1 MADNKGIKVR
11 TAKTKAGYERIHNSL
26 TKRGFVAI
34 DVLKKGKSGS
44 VSLGDK
50 DPSDKEV
57 QDMATNMCGGAWSN
71 GPLMKVAWQFDA
83 RDETVVPVKDKDGNP
98 LGPGYVKWGAGN
110 NIPSTIPP
118 LAQSSPYTAAPLR
131 YLADL
136 TAGLGPALMYRF
148 PDGSLADFR
157 TAEYKLV
164 ELIEQAEEK
173 ERERQQEQGEGWVGL
188 GGDAGSTG
196 DTAGT
201 GEKRSLRSM
210 LKNLIGDY
218 VMTSLGLMT
227 VMDAEKIMDRQEK
240 GLMPGEEKLEIKDIR
255 PLSKRHNSDYWTGRL
270 SEWQRTWYGRDEKD
284 ALGID
289 RHIIG
294 IKEFLEENNL
304 NLHIAQCMQDDVML
318 DIYFPTVGFDN
329 TGTRG
334 VWQPVINQVSFL
346 PAHSTRLGKMSD
358 TRHIDWAYFSDSWRT
373 LGAGRPNTVTV
384 ADETKIK
391 MFPACMPQHLLKDLR
406 YIVESNQK
414 TGAKR
419 RPMWVVCPTF
429 YPSLNKPYYPQPA
442 WWSVFTS
449 KAFDYSAT
457 ILYDKYKQ
465 RENKTSW
472 GRIMYISLDYLDQV
486 FADEGYQGKPDEQ
499 QKFIGELEQSMENFL
514 QHRENQGKY
523 MRQWMWLGPDG
534 KEHHNVEIVDIKDA
548 VGDEVKAGKDELELS
563 TAPIFLALQVDPRL
577 VGVPMVQASNGGT
590 ALREMSLL
598 KQQQLN
604 PKQRLYEGFLD
615 SVLRFNGWDND
626 GCAEWHIKQMTL
638 STLDRSK
645 TGTVETVAGEGA

>member
-1 MADNKGIKVR
+1 MGKNGVKIH
-11 TAKTKAGYERIHNSL
+11 KASSKEGFDRIHNSL
-26 TKRGFVAI
+26 TKRGFVAL
-34 DVLKKGKSGS
+34 DVLKKGRSGS

-50 DPSDKEV
+50 DPSGKEADV
-57 QDMATNMCGGAWSN
+57 MATTMGCGAWSN
-71 GPLMKVAWQFDA
+71 GPLSKVAWQFDE
-83 RDETVVPVKDKDGNP
+83 RNDTVVPVNDKDGKP
-98 LGPGYVKWGAGN
+98 MGLGYVKWGPN
-110 NIPSTIPP
+110 NATPSTIPP

-148 PDGSLADFR
+148 PDGSLSDFR

-173 ERERQQEQGEGWVGL
+173 ERQKQEEQNSSQFDDNAV
-188 GGDAGSTG
+188 TNQ
-196 DTAGT
+196 
-201 GEKRSLRSM
+201 RIQ

-218 VMTSLGLMT
+218 VTTNYGLMT
-227 VMDAEKIMDRQEK
+227 IQMAKKILDHQEQE
-240 GLMPGEEKLEIKDIR
+240 GLMPGEEELKVESIR
-255 PLSKRHNSDYWTGRL
+255 PLSKRHNSAYWNERL
-270 SEWQRTWYGRDEKD
+270 TEWQRTWYGRDVKD
-284 ALGID
+284 AVGND

-329 TGTRG
+329 KGTRG
-334 VWQPVINQVSFL
+334 VWKPIINSVSFL
-346 PAHSTRLGKMSD
+346 PAHSTRLSAMTP
-358 TRHIDWAYFSDSWRT
+358 TRHIDAVYFSDQWRT
-373 LGAGRPNTVTV
+373 LGATTANVVKP
-384 ADETKIK
+384 ESMKIK
-391 MFPACMPQHLLKDLR
+391 MFPACMPQHLLRDLR

-414 TGAKR
+414 TSAGR

-449 KAFDYSAT
+449 KAFDFSAT

-465 RENKTSW
+465 RENRTSW
-472 GRIMYISLDYLDQV
+472 GRVLYISLDYLDQV
-486 FADEGYQGKPDEQ
+486 FSDEGYQGNPEKQ
-499 QKFIGELEQSMENFL
+499 QEFIDELEQGMENFL

-548 VGDEVKAGKDELELS
+548 VNDEAKAGKEELELS
-563 TAPIFLALQVDPRL
+563 TSPIFLALQVDPRL

-590 ALREMSLL
+590 ALREMQLL

-626 GCAEWHIKQMTL
+626 GCAEWHIKQFVL

-645 TGTVETVAGEGA
+645 TGLVESVSGEGA